1 MKYLKYYLI
10 VINIISFLAYG
21 IDKRL
26 AIKKKWRISEQT
38 LIGLGFIGG
47 ALGSLIGMNIWHH
60 KTKKVLFWL
69 SNILFVIGWTYYV
82 IKVYYM

>member
-1 MKYLKYYLI
+1 MNYLKYYLI
-10 VINIISFLAYG
+10 IINIIAFFAYG
-21 IDKRL
+21 IDKRF

-47 ALGSLIGMNIWHH
+47 ALGAIIGMYVWHH

-69 SNILFVIGWTYYV
+69 SNILFIIGWTYYV
-82 IKVYYM
+82 IKVYII